1 MSDRSSKLAAMTI
14 FLILEEQSTVN
25 NYHTAETLYQLYK
38 TSKGK
43 SLPKSVEITVD
54 NKINCIL
61 DSLQWRKALKCS
73 SLGVN
78 GYIKRQNRFYEIS
91 ILRLEGKKRKTFDE
105 IESDIIIKFN
115 QFEADAEKNKIKN
128 SKSRPKNL

>member
-38 TSKGK
+38 TSKVK

-73 SLGVN
+73 SLRVI
-78 GYIKRQNRFYEIS
+78 GYIKR
-91 ILRLEGKKRKTFDE
+91 
-105 IESDIIIKFN
+105 
-115 QFEADAEKNKIKN
+115 
-128 SKSRPKNL
+128 

>member
-1 MSDRSSKLAAMTI
+1 M
-14 FLILEEQSTVN
+14 
-25 NYHTAETLYQLYK
+25 
-38 TSKGK
+38 
-43 SLPKSVEITVD
+43 PKSVEITVD